1 MAGVDQF
8 ELLVEEYQAKV
19 FRLAYSIL
27 GERAAAEDLAQEVF
41 VKIWKALPG
50 YRGESSLGSWVF
62 AIARNT
68 CLSHRRREASR
79 RTSSLDVAGV
89 RAAAESLHA
98 RPDRHGGELEVRDL
112 LSRVPEKYRRV
123 LALFYLEDQSYEQVA
138 EILRLPLGTVKT
150 FLHRGKKE
158 LGALLAARR
167 KEGGLACSA
176 VDLKT

>member
-98 RPDRHGGELEVRDL
+98 RPDSHGGELEVRDL

-158 LGALLAARR
+158 LGALLGARR

-176 VDLKT
+176 VDLKI